1 MLDKATIENLLTAL
15 GKQIELIKEGP
26 IGIVVCGGASL
37 NVLGQIKRTTKD
49 IDIMGIIK
57 RDKSGKLDIIEAV
70 LPQWFTDAAERV
82 KKDFN
87 LPENWINVEA
97 TSIVRFGLPKDF
109 TTRMIK
115 KSYGK
120 ALWVYYISKLDQI
133 HFKLYASADK
143 GGHHVDDLTDLKPTN
158 KEIEQAASWS
168 MTHDISEGYRLVLK
182 DLLKKLG
189 FQNVSEKI

>member
-15 GKQIELIKEGP
+15 GKQIELMKEGP
-26 IGIVVCGGASL
+26 IEIVVCGGASL
-37 NVLGQIKRTTKD
+37 NVLGQIRRTTKD

-70 LPQWFTDAAERV
+70 LPQWFTDAADRV

-87 LPENWINVEA
+87 LAGNWINVEA

-109 TTRMIK
+109 TARMIK
-115 KSYGK
+115 KRYSK

-143 GGHHVDDLTDLKPTN
+143 GGHHVVDLIDLKPTN
-158 KEIEQAASWS
+158 KEIEQAALWS

>member
-15 GKQIELIKEGP
+15 GKQIELMKEGP
-26 IGIVVCGGASL
+26 IEIVVCGGASL

-70 LPQWFTDAAERV
+70 LPQWFIGATERV
-82 KKDFN
+82 RKDFN

-109 TTRMIK
+109 TARMIK
-115 KSYGK
+115 KRYSK
-120 ALWVYYISKLDQI
+120 ALWVYYISRLDQI
-133 HFKLYASADK
+133 HFKLYASVDR
-143 GGHHVDDLTDLKPTN
+143 GGHHVDDLIDLKPTN

-168 MTHDISEGYRLVLK
+168 MTHDISEGFRLVLK
-182 DLLKKLG
+182 DLLKKLD
-189 FQNVSEKI
+189 FQNVSQKI

>member
-15 GKQIELIKEGP
+15 GKQIELMNKGP
-26 IGIVVCGGASL
+26 IELVICGGASL
-37 NVLGQIKRTTKD
+37 NVLGQIRRTTKD
-49 IDIMGIIK
+49 IDIMGILK
-57 RDKSGKLDIIEAV
+57 REKSGKVDIIEAV
-70 LPQWFTDAAERV
+70 LPQWFIDAAERV

-109 TTRMIK
+109 IRRLMK
-115 KSYGK
+115 KIYSK
-120 ALWVYYISKLDQI
+120 VLSVYYISRLDQI

-143 GGHHVDDLTDLKPTN
+143 GGHHIDDLMDLKPTN
-158 KEIEQAASWS
+158 KEIEQAALWS
-168 MTHDISEGYRLVLK
+168 MTHDISEGFRLVLK

-189 FQNVSEKI
+189 FQNVSERI

>member
-15 GKQIELIKEGP
+15 GKQIELMKEGP
-26 IGIVVCGGASL
+26 IELVICGGASL
-37 NVLGQIKRTTKD
+37 NVLGQIRRTTKD
-49 IDIMGIIK
+49 IDIMGILK
-57 RDKSGKLDIIEAV
+57 REESGKLDIIEAV
-70 LPQWFTDAAERV
+70 LPQWFIDAAERV

-109 TTRMIK
+109 TKRLIK
-115 KSYGK
+115 KSYSK
-120 ALWVYYISKLDQI
+120 ALFVYYISRLDQI

-143 GGHHVDDLTDLKPTN
+143 GSHHVDDLMDLKPTN
-158 KEIEQAASWS
+158 KEIEQAALWS
-168 MTHDISEGYRLVLK
+168 MTHDISEGFRLVLK

-189 FQNVSEKI
+189 FQNVSERI